1 MKHYISLFLIAL
13 LVCAMPLQAQ
23 KQKKK
28 ASSTPQQHLSG
39 LGVSINAG
47 LLIPNAKQ
55 ANFYSGRPGNENT
68 IDRVLRSEQ
77 YGTQIWSSLVNQGL
91 ISPSAIP
98 SYSAFTIAEYPD
110 MYYKL
115 TYQIGVGIRY
125 DYNSGWGWLLSFDFS
140 QVTAA
145 GQFLLSSDNGVGIP
159 GSRQYVP
166 CDIFG
171 VEKRVLIDF
180 SILRRFPI
188 TDILDLEF
196 SLGAD
201 INNTKVTENA
211 MMIGGRSY
219 SILDVWGGQ
228 SPYAGSGSYDYIN
241 QGGIGFGA
249 LSSLALGYNLNGSAI
264 DFGYALRY
272 MQTKYKGYNDSD
284 SFALQHTIFFRFNLN
299 NFKLFK

>member
-1 MKHYISLFLIAL
+1 
-13 LVCAMPLQAQ
+13 MPLQAQ

-77 YGTQIWSSLVNQGL
+77 YGTQIWTSLVNQGL

-228 SPYAGSGSYDYIN
+228 SPYAGSGTADGTAGEFAPAGSGSYDYIN